1 MRQLWK
7 ELTNQTTIP
16 ILRTDNEE
24 AAKLTQASTFHRRT
38 RHILHKY
45 DYIRT
50 EVRTNQLSLE
60 GIPGKD
66 NWADFLTKSLP
77 RPALEKWRNIVLGK

>member
-7 ELTNQTTIP
+7 ELTNETMIL
-16 ILRTDNEE
+16 ILRTDNEG
-24 AAKLTQASTFHRRT
+24 AAKLTQALTFHHRT
-38 RHILHKY
+38 RYILHKY
-45 DYIRT
+45 CYICT

-60 GIPGKD
+60 GILGKD

-77 RPALEKWRNIVLGK
+77 QPVLEKWRNIVLGK